1 MNPNLNLK
9 SQAQA
14 LIKDIGRRTNSD
26 QLLLF
31 KSVNV
36 LQSFSVNIFQMTFS
50 PLLSK
55 PPRLHLIKVIW

>member
-55 PPRLHLIKVIW
+55 AP